1 MKINKLKLVQIFVEE
16 LIDVYSDIKHSQS
29 DDSDGGEKVTRAE
42 VWKML
47 IDFICDLA
55 PRLEGALMARNN
67 LDPVSSLRWQMIR
80 MLAQELANLPDELD
94 RVKSEDS
101 DQGEIVTKRE
111 AIEVVSNILRSAI
124 PKLINKAK
132 SEL

>member
-16 LIDVYSDIKHSQS
+16 LMDVYTDLKHSQS

>member
-16 LIDVYSDIKHSQS
+16 LMDVYTDLKHSQS

-67 LDPVSSLRWQMIR
+67 LDPVSALRWQMIR
-80 MLAQELANLPDELD
+80 MLTQELANLPDELD

>member
-16 LIDVYSDIKHSQS
+16 LMDVYSDLKHSQS

-67 LDPVSSLRWQMIR
+67 LDPVSALRWQMIR

-101 DQGEIVTKRE
+101 DRGEIITKRE
-111 AIEVVSNILRSAI
+111 AVEVVSNILRSAI

>member
-16 LIDVYSDIKHSQS
+16 LMDVYTDLKHSQS

-67 LDPVSSLRWQMIR
+67 LDPVSALRWQMIR

>member
-16 LIDVYSDIKHSQS
+16 LMDVYSDLKHSQS
-29 DDSDGGEKVTRAE
+29 DDSDGGERVTRAE

-67 LDPVSSLRWQMIR
+67 LDPVSALRWQMIR

>member
-16 LIDVYSDIKHSQS
+16 LMDVYSDLKHSQS

-67 LDPVSSLRWQMIR
+67 LDPVSALRWQMIR
-80 MLAQELANLPDELD
+80 MLTQELANLPDELD

-101 DQGEIVTKRE
+101 DRGEIITKRE
-111 AIEVVSNILRSAI
+111 AVEVVSNILRSAI

>member
-16 LIDVYSDIKHSQS
+16 LMDVYSDLKHSQS

-67 LDPVSSLRWQMIR
+67 LDPVSALRWQMIR

>member
-16 LIDVYSDIKHSQS
+16 LMDVYSDLKHSQS

-67 LDPVSSLRWQMIR
+67 LDPVSALRWQMIR

-101 DQGEIVTKRE
+101 DRGEIITKRE

>member
-16 LIDVYSDIKHSQS
+16 LMDVYSDLKHSQS
-29 DDSDGGEKVTRAE
+29 DDSDGGERVTRAE

-67 LDPVSSLRWQMIR
+67 LDPVSALRWQMIR

-101 DQGEIVTKRE
+101 DRGEIITKRE

>member
-16 LIDVYSDIKHSQS
+16 LMDVYSDLNHSQS

-67 LDPVSSLRWQMIR
+67 LDPVSALRWQMIR

>member
-16 LIDVYSDIKHSQS
+16 LMDVYSDLKHSQS

-55 PRLEGALMARNN
+55 PRLERALMAKNN
-67 LDPVSSLRWQMIR
+67 LDPVSALRWQMIR

>member
-16 LIDVYSDIKHSQS
+16 LMDVYTDLKHSQS
-29 DDSDGGEKVTRAE
+29 DDSDGGERVTRAE

-67 LDPVSSLRWQMIR
+67 LDPVSALRWQMIR

-101 DQGEIVTKRE
+101 DQGEVVTKRE

>member
-16 LIDVYSDIKHSQS
+16 LMDVYSDLKHSQS
-29 DDSDGGEKVTRAE
+29 DDSDGGERVTRAE

-67 LDPVSSLRWQMIR
+67 LDPVSALRWQMIR

-101 DQGEIVTKRE
+101 DQGEVVTKRE

>member
-16 LIDVYSDIKHSQS
+16 LMDVYSDLKHSQS

-67 LDPVSSLRWQMIR
+67 LDPVSALRWQMIR

-101 DQGEIVTKRE
+101 DQGEVVTKRE

>member
-16 LIDVYSDIKHSQS
+16 LMDVYSDLKHSQS

-42 VWKML
+42 IWKML

-67 LDPVSSLRWQMIR
+67 LDPVSALRWQMIR